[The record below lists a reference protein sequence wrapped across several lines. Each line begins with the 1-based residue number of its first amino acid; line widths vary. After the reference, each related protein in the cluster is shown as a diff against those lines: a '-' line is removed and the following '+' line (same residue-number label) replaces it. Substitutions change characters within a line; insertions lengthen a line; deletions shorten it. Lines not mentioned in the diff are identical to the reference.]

1 MTHWTE
7 ATFVERADVFAD
19 SLEGRVESAP
29 DEVDDIRSLV
39 ASHDVEPETV
49 LDVACGIGRHAIE
62 FAASGLSV
70 HGVDLSPTYVESARE
85 RAAEAGVEESTT
97 FDVGDMRELP
107 PGNRRY
113 DLVTNCWTSFGF
125 FDDATNEAV
134 AAGFFDCVN
143 DGGAVVLELAN
154 KEGILSGFCES
165 SVTESDGTL
174 YTERREYSPETG
186 RISSDVT
193 VFRETDSGY
202 DCAGEISWDL
212 RLYSP
217 AELCRI
223 LERAGFGSV
232 HCYGGLDGRDLDR
245 ESTRMAIVA
254 TP

>member
-1 MTHWTE
+1 MAHWTE
-7 ATFVERADVFAD
+7 ETFVERADVFAD
-19 SLEGRVESAP
+19 SLERRVESAP
-29 DEVDDIRSLV
+29 DEVDDIHSLL
-39 ASHDVEPETV
+39 ASHDVEVETV

-70 HGVDLSPTYVESARE
+70 HGIDLSPAYVETARE
-85 RAAEAGVEESTT
+85 RAAEAGVEATAT

-107 PGNRRY
+107 PDERRY

-134 AAGFFDCVN
+134 AAGLFECVN
-143 DGGAVVLELAN
+143 DGGAAVLELVN
-154 KEGILSGFCES
+154 KEGILAAFCDS

-174 YTERREYSPETG
+174 YAERREYTPETG
-186 RISSDVT
+186 RLSSDLT

-202 DCAGEISWDL
+202 DLAGELSWDL
-212 RLYSP
+212 RVYGP
-217 AELCRI
+217 AELRRI

-232 HCYGGLDGRDLDR
+232 HCYGGLDGRELDR
-245 ESTRMAIVA
+245 ESTRMAVVA